1 MEFSY
6 NNNAA
11 GPINI
16 VKRTPRNCSPM
27 NVDDFSRMV
36 IQYNN
41 CERLLLNLLPAR
53 STDD

>member
-6 NNNAA
+6 NNAA
-11 GPINI
+11 GPINL
-16 VKRTPRNCSPM
+16 VKRTPSNCSPM
-27 NVDDFSRMV
+27 NVDDFSRIV

-41 CERLLLNLLPAR
+41 CERLLLNPLPAR